1 MYTKKKRLGI
11 VIPVYNEED
20 IIEKVIY
27 DWLTVAKK
35 FNGFLIII
43 NDGSTDNSIK
53 ILEKLKKINNRVL
66 VINKKNSGHGPTV
79 YMGYKI
85 ALKRKFNFIFQVDS
99 DDQFFIK
106 DFIKLWS
113 LKDKNSL
120 ILGFRKKRYDSF
132 HRLIIT
138 RVLKLFN
145 FIFFKKYIYD
155 ANVPYRLMGYNFLKN
170 NIKFVNSKSDTK
182 YSFFY

>member
-85 ALKRKFNFIFQVDS
+85 ALKK
-99 DDQFFIK
+99 
-106 DFIKLWS
+106 
-113 LKDKNSL
+113 SL
-120 ILGFRKKRYDSF
+120 ILSF
-132 HRLIIT
+132 
-138 RVLKLFN
+138 KLTAM
-145 FIFFKKYIYD
+145 I
-155 ANVPYRLMGYNFLKN
+155 NFL
-170 NIKFVNSKSDTK
+170 
-182 YSFFY
+182 